1 MNTGLR
7 ASWKSPWSR
16 VPGLPCGHPG
26 MVVIRP
32 ATFVM
37 GSDHMPDLR
46 PLLSPASI
54 AVIGASA
61 DAATLRGRLTRALIG
76 HGYEGRIYPVTRN
89 QGEVLGLSTYPSI
102 SDLPEPAD
110 LAVILVPAAVVP
122 RTLDECGM
130 RGIRA
135 AVVIS
140 SGFAEESGEAAQAR
154 DVELRRIAERH
165 GLLVCGPNS
174 EGLVNPL
181 QRLVAT
187 FSPVFHDPARPLL
200 PATPHGRP
208 IAVSCQ
214 SGALTFAFLNRG
226 RDRQLRFT
234 YQVSAGNQTIL
245 EAHDYIDWMLDH
257 GGSDLFLVYLEGIR
271 DPERFRAVADKAA
284 AAGKPLI
291 VAKVGRSDAGRRAA
305 ASHTGSL
312 AHAGV
317 IDDAIF
323 RHHGIIRGEDLDHM
337 LDVAAA
343 FSFCPLPR
351 GNRVAVIT
359 GSGGSAV
366 WMADILSAHG
376 LEVPE
381 LEDDIQRHI
390 LALLPSYAS
399 ARNPVDA
406 TAQAIHEVGYARII
420 EILRQSQRIDT
431 ILLIGS
437 LANETTAAGHAA
449 QLAKLTGPRDQPI
462 LLCAYTS
469 ASPAAMAAF
478 ADAGIPCYTSMPSCA
493 RAMRAL
499 VDYGRFQA
507 RRHHPP
513 PSTTAPALR
522 EEAARALAAAGPV
535 LTEHEAKALL
545 ALYGIPRPPE
555 ALAISA
561 DQAAAAAAHISGA
574 VALKVQSPDITHKT
588 EVGGVALGVAG
599 EAAVREAYAQ
609 VLGNAVAAHPSAAI
623 QGVLVQKMAPPGLE
637 MILGVSRDPD
647 FGPMLMVGLGGIH
660 VEILRDVAFAPV
672 PISPDEA
679 LALIA
684 ELRGAALFDGVR
696 GAPPADRTALCELI
710 AALSRFAAD
719 HADQIAEIDLNPVIL
734 HPQGHGVS
742 VVDALI
748 VKRQAAKS

>member
-1 MNTGLR
+1 M
-7 ASWKSPWSR
+7 
-16 VPGLPCGHPG
+16 
-26 MVVIRP
+26 
-32 ATFVM
+32 F
-37 GSDHMPDLR
+37 DLR
-46 PLLSPASI
+46 PLLAPDSI
-54 AVIGASA
+54 AIVGASA
-61 DAATLRGRLTRALIG
+61 DGETLRGRLTRTLIG
-76 HGYEGRIYPVTRN
+76 HGYQGRIYPVTRS
-89 QGEVLGLSTYPSI
+89 QSEVLGLSTYPSVAE
-102 SDLPEPAD
+102 LPEPAD
-110 LAVILVPAAVVP
+110 LAVILVPAALVA
-122 RTLDECGM
+122 RTLDDCGR

-140 SGFAEESGEAAQAR
+140 SGFAEESGEAARAR
-154 DVELRRIAERH
+154 DLELRRVAEQH
-165 GLLVCGPNS
+165 GILVCGPNS

-181 QRLVAT
+181 LRVVAT
-187 FSPVFHDPARPLL
+187 FSPVFHDPRRSLL

-226 RDRQLRFT
+226 RDRQLRLT

-257 GGSDLFLVYLEGIR
+257 GGADIFLVYLEGIR
-271 DPERFRAVADKAA
+271 VPARFRAVADKAA

-312 AHAGV
+312 AHSGV

-323 RHHGIIRGEDLDHM
+323 RHHGIIRGDDLDHM
-337 LDVAAA
+337 LDVSAA

-366 WMADILSAHG
+366 WMADILAAHG

-381 LEDDIQRHI
+381 LEDDIQQRI

-437 LANETTAAGHAA
+437 LANEATAAGHAA
-449 QLAKLTGPRDQPI
+449 ALAAMTGPRDKPL
-462 LLCAYTS
+462 LLCAYTN

-478 ADAGIPCYTSMPSCA
+478 AEAGIPCYTSMPSCA
-493 RAMRAL
+493 RAIRAL
-499 VDYGRFQA
+499 VDYGRFQE
-507 RRHHPP
+507 RRHRPATP
-513 PSTTAPALR
+513 ATAPAVR
-522 EEAARALAAAGPV
+522 EESARALAAAGPV
-535 LTEHEAKALL
+535 LTENVAKTLL
-545 ALYGIPRPPE
+545 AGYGVSRPPE
-555 ALAISA
+555 ALATSA
-561 DQAAAAAAHISGA
+561 DAAVTAAARIGGP

-588 EVGGVALGVAG
+588 EAGAVALGIAG
-599 EAAVREAYAQ
+599 EAMVREAYAR
-609 VLGNAVAAHPSAAI
+609 VLANAAAAHSGAAI
-623 QGVLVQKMAPPGLE
+623 EGVLVQKMAPSGQE
-637 MILGVSRDPD
+637 IILGITRDPD

-660 VEILRDVAFAPV
+660 VEVLRDIAFAPV
-672 PISPDEA
+672 PIGTDEA
-679 LALIA
+679 LALLG
-684 ELRGAALFDGVR
+684 ELKGAALLDGVR
-696 GAPPADRTALCELI
+696 GAPTADRAALSELI

-719 HADQIAEIDLNPVIL
+719 HVDQIDEIDLNPVIV
-734 HPQGHGVS
+734 HPEGQGLT

-748 VKRQAAKS
+748 VKRLK